1 MFFSAPNVPLF
12 PGMFLLN
19 IFKLLLLVLLAYFN
33 VWSNENRV
41 QQDTLQVYN
50 IIMTTL
56 SWLHVAVLLI
66 N

>member
-1 MFFSAPNVPLF
+1 M
-12 PGMFLLN
+12 
-19 IFKLLLLVLLAYFN
+19 LLAYFN
-33 VWSNENRV
+33 VWSNENGV